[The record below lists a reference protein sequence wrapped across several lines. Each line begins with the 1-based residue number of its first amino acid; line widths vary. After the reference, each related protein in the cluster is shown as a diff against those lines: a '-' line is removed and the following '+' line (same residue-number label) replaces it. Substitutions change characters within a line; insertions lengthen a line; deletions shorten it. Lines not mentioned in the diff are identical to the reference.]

1 MRLGM
6 ERARGKLQR
15 ALMAGVLGVLGL
27 LNAEKA
33 HLAECNDPLKFNDQ
47 QKQIIVYAYRYGF
60 KQDLGY
66 ELAAIAWKES
76 CAGMYRVNFGDP
88 SAGIYHAYIPSVL
101 KLYNERDTRFMQ
113 NVYGDLLIR
122 DKAFASKVALDMLVS
137 WRRTHNGDLKN
148 MIKSYHKGL
157 RWQKNDYLNQT
168 ADEYYQDILAKIRTL
183 KSVMPTLQQSVDNN
197 QAPQAHTTYAQSEV
211 RPVEVRPKPK
221 PKPKAAPKKRHSTSK
236 TQSKKT
242 TAHTQKPKSQP
253 KSNTHTTHKKRQD
266 DNSIFLMQEAP
277 VF

>member
-1 MRLGM
+1 M
-6 ERARGKLQR
+6 EKARGGLWR
-15 ALMAGVLGVLGL
+15 AVVAGVLGAVGALG
-27 LNAEKA
+27 AEKA
-33 HLAECNDPLKFNDQ
+33 NLAECNDPLKFNDQ
-47 QKQIIVYAYRYGF
+47 QKRIIVYAYRYGF

-66 ELAAIAWKES
+66 ALAAIAWKES

-122 DKAFASKVALDMLVS
+122 DKAFASKVALDTLIS
-137 WRRTHNGDLKN
+137 WRRTHKGDLKN

-157 RWQKNDYLNQT
+157 RWQKNDYLNQG
-168 ADEYYQDILAKIRTL
+168 ANEYYEDIVAKIKVL
-183 KSVMPTLQQSVDNN
+183 QSVMPTLQQSVDEKR
-197 QAPQAHTTYAQSEV
+197 PPKESITYAQSEI
-211 RPVEVRPKPK
+211 RPLEIRPKPK
-221 PKPKAAPKKRHSTSK
+221 PKPISRRHHTPPKAQHKKPPV
-236 TQSKKT
+236 
-242 TAHTQKPKSQP
+242 HTQKPKVEHEHQPNSQA
-253 KSNTHTTHKKRQD
+253 THKKHKE